1 MCKMSLVTDD
11 ITTLRTELENELSS
25 MSPKDKMTLINDKRV
40 NSYFLF
46 LLEYTQEEVSQETML
61 TIKQAIIG
69 LNLNVTKWE

>member
-1 MCKMSLVTDD
+1 MSLVTDD

-69 LNLNVTKWE
+69 LNLNVMNWK

>member
-1 MCKMSLVTDD
+1 MSLVTDN
-11 ITTLRTELENELSS
+11 ITTLRKELENELSS
-25 MSPKDKMTLINDKRV
+25 MSSKDKMSLINDERV

-69 LNLNVTKWE
+69 LNLNVTNWK